1 MSGEPRAV
9 SDGLAAAR
17 EALRSA
23 SASSSVA
30 TVSVDDELDADEI
43 ERLRQQGIQ
52 ELRAQQ
58 WHLRCPQ
65 RFHRARL
72 DDLEASVR
80 ADIEEWLT
88 LSPRPN
94 LVLLGPVGTGKTHA
108 AIAAAHED
116 HQRGLDVLFLPVV
129 ELLDLLRPGGPEHM
143 IDDVLHSARLVI
155 DDVGHERA
163 TDWTGERLGAVINR
177 RWLEERPV
185 IATSNLTT
193 KELSESIGERS
204 YSRLV
209 GDGAVVLEL
218 TGKDRRRSRA

>member
-1 MSGEPRAV
+1 MSEPRSI
-9 SDGLAAAR
+9 SDGLAQAR
-17 EALRSA
+17 EALRTA
-23 SASSSVA
+23 SSVSSVA
-30 TVSVDDELDADEI
+30 SVSVDDELDAEAI
-43 ERLRQQGIQ
+43 EHMRLQGIQ

-80 ADIEEWLT
+80 ADVEQWLT

-108 AIAAAHED
+108 AIAAAYED
-116 HQRGLDVLFLPVV
+116 HQHGLDVLFLPVV

-143 IDDVLHSARLVI
+143 IDDVLHSSRLVI
-155 DDVGHERA
+155 DDVGHERS
-163 TDWTGERLGAVINR
+163 TDWTGERLGAVVNR
-177 RWLEERPV
+177 RWLEERPI
-185 IATSNLTT
+185 IATSNLEPG
-193 KELSESIGERS
+193 ELAAAIGERT

-209 GDGAVVLEL
+209 GDGALVLAL
-218 TGKDRRRSRA
+218 TGKDRRRHG